1 LSKRKSWLDSS
12 KPRIGAKLNEV
23 NTQVY
28 WPPWTRI
35 VFRFVFSYLVLY
47 CLYVFAW
54 IVQIVKGTFTGRS
67 TDTYYDLLCH
77 HIVPWVGSH
86 ILRLPTPITVFTG
99 GSGDTT
105 YDNVLILCELFLA
118 VVATILW
125 SMLDRNRTEYRRVH
139 QWLRFV
145 VRLVLSS
152 QMLIYGMDKL
162 IPQQFGRLAL
172 LTLGTRVGDLTPF
185 DLLWTFM
192 AASKPYTIICGAAE
206 VLAGLL
212 LVFPG
217 LTTLGALIAMADMAN
232 VFALDMS
239 YDVPVKLGALHY
251 LLMALFLVAP
261 EMRRLMN
268 VFIFNRPAAP
278 REQVPLSNRRWVNR
292 SAQIFLVLAAIFW
305 LSKFTH
311 ESLTR
316 YASENHPVTAP
327 RPALYGIWQVEEFA
341 AARNSSAPLF
351 TAKLASELRIG
362 PGDDRWMELIVDSAH
377 AGIRLS
383 NGVLA
388 YVTLKLDMNKNT
400 VLIGD
405 DADEDWKCDFV
416 YQQTGDRQLTL
427 EGHINGNAATIKL
440 RRVDRSKWI
449 LVTRGFH
456 WINEDVFR

>member
-1 LSKRKSWLDSS
+1 M
-12 KPRIGAKLNEV
+12 NEV

-28 WPPWTRI
+28 WRPWTRI
-35 VFRFVFSYLVLY
+35 VFRFVFSYLALY
-47 CLYVFAW
+47 CLYVFSW
-54 IVQIVKGTFTGRS
+54 IVQIVKGTFAGRS
-67 TDTYYDLLCH
+67 TDTSYDLLCH

-86 ILRLPTPITVFTG
+86 ILRFATPITVFSN

-125 SMLDRNRTEYRRVH
+125 SMLDRNRTDYRRVH
-139 QWLRFV
+139 EWLRFV

-152 QMLIYGMDKL
+152 MMLMYGMEKL
-162 IPQQFGRLAL
+162 IPGQFGT
-172 LTLGTRVGDLTPF
+172 LTLGTLATRVGDLTPF

-192 AASKPYTIICGAAE
+192 AASKPYTIFCGAVE

-217 LTTLGALIAMADMAN
+217 LTTLGALIAMAATAN

-261 EMRRLMN
+261 EIRRLMN
-268 VFIFNRPAAP
+268 VFIFNRRAAP
-278 REQVPLSNRRWVNR
+278 REAVPLSNRRWVNR
-292 SAQIFLVLAAIFW
+292 SAEVFLGLASIFW
-305 LSKFTH
+305 LSKFTYG
-311 ESLTR
+311 SLTR
-316 YASENHPVTAP
+316 YAPENHPATAP
-327 RPALYGIWQVEEFA
+327 RPALYGVWQVEEFA
-341 AARNSSAPLF
+341 TAGNPSAPLF
-351 TAKLASELRIG
+351 TAKLASDLRIG
-362 PGDDRWMELIVDSAH
+362 PGDDRWMELIVDSTN

-388 YVTLKLDMNKNT
+388 YVTLKSDMNKNT

-440 RRVDRSKWI
+440 HRVDSSKSI